1 MDIIGKRKWWFI
13 ISGLIILPGLIALIL
28 WGLRLGIDFSGGTL
42 IELEFPKAE
51 TVNKEQV
58 EELLDPLNL
67 ENLQVQVTGEKSVF
81 IRTKPITKEEFNK
94 IQGTLAE
101 KLGEVKGV
109 RFETVG
115 PVISKNLT
123 QKAVIAVIVA
133 SIAIILY
140 IAWAFRKVPA
150 PASSFRFG
158 VCAIIALIHDLL
170 IVCGIFAIL
179 GHFLGVEIDG
189 LFITA
194 LLTVMGFSVNDTIVV
209 FDRIRENLRLHPNLS
224 FEEVAN
230 ESVTQTIT
238 RSINTSLTTLLI
250 LICIYIFGGETLRY
264 FVLALLVGIFIGTY
278 SSIFTAS
285 PILVVWQNWVERKK
299 PNRA

>member
-13 ISGLIILPGLIALIL
+13 ISGLIILPGLLALIL
-28 WGLRLGIDFSGGTL
+28 WGLQLGIDFSGGTL

-51 TVNKEQV
+51 TVNREQV

-67 ENLQVQVTGEKSVF
+67 ENLQVQTTGEKSVF

-94 IQGTLAE
+94 IQATLAE
-101 KLGEVKGV
+101 KMGEAKGV

-115 PVISKNLT
+115 PVVSKNLT

-179 GHFLGVEIDG
+179 GHFLNVEIDG

-209 FDRIRENLRLHPNLS
+209 FDRIRENLKLHPNLS

-230 ESVTQTIT
+230 KSVVQTIT

-299 PNRA
+299 PKRA

>member
-13 ISGLIILPGLIALIL
+13 ISGLIILPGLLALIL
-28 WGLRLGIDFSGGTL
+28 WGLKLGIDFSGGTL
-42 IELEFPKAE
+42 IELEFSKA
-51 TVNKEQV
+51 TKIKKERV
-58 EELLDPLNL
+58 EEVLAPLNL
-67 ENLQVQVTGEKSVF
+67 ENLQIQITGENSVF
-81 IRTKPITKEEFNK
+81 IRTKPITKEEFNEIK
-94 IQGTLAE
+94 NTLTE
-101 KLGEVKGV
+101 SMGEAKEL

-115 PVISKNLT
+115 PTVSKSLT

-158 VCAIIALIHDLL
+158 VCAILALIHDLL
-170 IVCGIFAIL
+170 VVCGIFAIL
-179 GHFLGVEIDG
+179 GHFLSVEIDG

-209 FDRIRENLRLHPNLS
+209 FDRIRENLKLHPDLD
-224 FEEVAN
+224 FGQVAN
-230 ESVTQTIT
+230 ESVAQTIT

-250 LICIYIFGGETLRY
+250 LICIYIFGGESLRY
-264 FVLALLVGIFIGTY
+264 FVLALLIGIFIGTY

-285 PILVVWQNWVERKK
+285 PILVVWQNWIGRKK
-299 PNRA
+299 LKRA